1 MDPDDPSDREPTPLK
16 VDVWAQIYLEERPA
30 LELARELRPVA
41 ELLEVPPDL
50 DSPYA
55 TAIRGLLRLG
65 LQTWSAV
72 EGGEVS
78 PYGAATNRNDLAD
91 EANAAARADREMMM
105 IVDLAR
111 HERVVSEHYGTWRF
125 GRFMWCCLHPPI
137 EPSHRH
143 KACRTVT
150 SRISKAPQR
159 KSMWRFRNRG

>member
-1 MDPDDPSDREPTPLK
+1 MDPDDPSDREPTPLQ
-16 VDVWAQIYLEERPA
+16 VDAWAQIYLEERPV

-65 LQTWSAV
+65 PQAWSAV

-78 PYGAATNRNDLAD
+78 PYGAATIGNDLAD

-105 IVDLAR
+105 IADLAR
-111 HERVVSEHYGTWRF
+111 HERVVSEHLWNLAIWPVHVALSWIAFRDKTW
-125 GRFMWCCLHPPI
+125 L
-137 EPSHRH
+137 
-143 KACRTVT
+143 
-150 SRISKAPQR
+150 
-159 KSMWRFRNRG
+159 